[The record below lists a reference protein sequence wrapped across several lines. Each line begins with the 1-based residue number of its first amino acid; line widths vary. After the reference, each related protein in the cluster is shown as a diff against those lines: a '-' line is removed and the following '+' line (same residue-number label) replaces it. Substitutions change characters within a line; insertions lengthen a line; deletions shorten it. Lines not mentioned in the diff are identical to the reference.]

1 MHFIGIDIGTTS
13 ICGIVYDFLNQ
24 TTESINIENESK
36 IDSANAWEKIQNPE
50 SIIKSIV
57 QIIEAFES
65 RYHDI
70 KGIGITGQMHGIV
83 YVDHSGQAV
92 SPLYTWQDN
101 RGNLVLHGNT
111 TYAEF
116 LTDSTGHNLA
126 SGYGLVTHFY
136 NSKNAL
142 IPANAAKLCTIMDY
156 AVMKLTGRKT
166 PLTDATN
173 AASLGFFNV
182 KDNTFDTS
190 ALISVGI
197 DVSVLPKI
205 GESASL
211 AGYYHSKV
219 PVYAAIGDNQAGFIG
234 SVRDRER
241 SIHITIGT
249 SSQLSVYSGGFLQV
263 HSLDTRPFPGGGYI
277 LVGAALSGG
286 QSLSVLQSF
295 FESVIR
301 LNNKNTTEAADFYEM
316 INGIDYDKNDP
327 AALAVTTLFNGS
339 RSDPFGRGSISN
351 ISASNFTAENLILGF
366 MRGIC
371 NEVYDFYNVIPH
383 ELKKNKHLLIGS
395 GNGIKKNDLLCR
407 VLREVFNFQVVKS
420 AHDEDAAFGASI
432 AALVGGRYTPD
443 FGTILKSTSQLPG

>member
-13 ICGIVYDFLNQ
+13 ICGIVHDFLNQ
-24 TTESINIENESK
+24 TTESINIENECR
-36 IDSANAWEKIQNPE
+36 IDSVNAWEKTKNPE
-50 SIIKSIV
+50 CVVKSIV
-57 QIIEAFES
+57 QIIEAFAS

-70 KGIGITGQMHGIV
+70 RGIGITGQMHGIV
-83 YVDHSGQAV
+83 YVDHNGQAV

-101 RGNLVLHGNT
+101 RGNLVLQSNI
-111 TYAEF
+111 TYTEF
-116 LTDSTGHNLA
+116 LTDCTGHNVA

-136 NSKNAL
+136 NSKNSL
-142 IPANAAKLCTIMDY
+142 VPPNAVKLCTIMDY

-166 PLTDATN
+166 PLTDYTN

-182 KDNTFDTS
+182 KDNAFDIP
-190 ALISVGI
+190 ALTGIGI
-197 DVSVLPKI
+197 DVSILPEI

-241 SIHITIGT
+241 SMHVTIGT
-249 SSQLSVYSGGFLQV
+249 SSQLSVYSSDFLQV
-263 HSLDTRPFPGGGYI
+263 NSLDTRPFPGGGYI

-286 QSLSVLQSF
+286 QSFSVLQSF

-301 LNNKNTTEAADFYEM
+301 LNNKNTTETADFYEM

-327 AALAVTTLFNGS
+327 AALTVTTLFNGS
-339 RSDPFGRGSISN
+339 RSDPFDRGSISN

-371 NEVYDFYNVIPH
+371 NEV
-383 ELKKNKHLLIGS
+383 
-395 GNGIKKNDLLCR
+395 
-407 VLREVFNFQVVKS
+407 
-420 AHDEDAAFGASI
+420 
-432 AALVGGRYTPD
+432 
-443 FGTILKSTSQLPG
+443 